1 MALYGNLN
9 DANFAGA
16 DSALARPDYPEF
28 IGVAPAKMDEMLLE
42 ALTALEQTKTLHEST
57 PNPEIKRQTK
67 RILDSLYSSLAK
79 LAPLGI
85 HSSSRLERVPVAP

>member
-1 MALYGNLN
+1 MAQYGNLN
-9 DANFAGA
+9 EE
-16 DSALARPDYPEF
+16 DSTIASEALARPEYPEF

-42 ALTALEQTKTLHEST
+42 ALNALEHAKALHETT

-67 RILDSLYSSLAK
+67 RILESLHAALEK

-85 HSSSRLERVPVAP
+85 HSLSRLERVPVG